1 MKEILKPT
9 PKQLKRI
16 AAIHSAEQITKMSSQ
31 SIKVLTNDFEEQ
43 YVRMIIARMSTADE
57 QLKGLNSIKKAFDS
71 FYFIEDGYVE
81 SFYTRDL
88 PSYFEELSLD
98 LELGFLVT
106 APSSPVEPPT
116 EEATPA
122 DWVTVSQ
129 NIREALEYQHKHM
142 CDTLQTMETIS
153 KEGIANLNSM
163 RNGMLKKLTD
173 ELEACKA
180 RNKELEALAD
190 GLKEEIVQLKS
201 QGQQIAEP
209 TPYQKAM
216 AYENVVNYI
225 ARRSSSNKRE
235 EYINMFEALLPKD
248 MHAKLRDDIDEK
260 VEAIKAERASKRKR
274 KTSARLTP
282 QITAQ
287 PGSTINIIEGT
298 NINHADN
305 VSSK

>member
-1 MKEILKPT
+1 MNKILQPT
-9 PKQLKRI
+9 HKQLRRI
-16 AAIHSAEQITKMSSQ
+16 AAIHSAEQITKMASQ

-71 FYFIEDGYVE
+71 LFLINEDFDGTY
-81 SFYTRDL
+81 YTRNL

-122 DWVTVSQ
+122 DWVTAAQ

-180 RNKELEALAD
+180 RNKELEALAN
-190 GLKEEIVQLKS
+190 GQKEEIAQLKS

-225 ARRSSSNKRE
+225 ARRSSNNKRE

-248 MHAKLRDDIDEK
+248 MHTKLRDDIDEK

>member
-16 AAIHSAEQITKMSSQ
+16 AAIRSAEQITKMASQ

-43 YVRMIIARMSTADE
+43 YVRMIIARIPTADE
-57 QLKGLNSIKKAFDS
+57 QLKGFNCIKQAFDKE
-71 FYFIEDGYVE
+71 YYIADGFNGWY
-81 SFYTRDL
+81 YTRDI
-88 PSYFEELSLD
+88 PDYFTELSLD
-98 LELGFLVT
+98 LELGILVT
-106 APSSPVEPPT
+106 ATSSPVEPPT

-129 NIREALEYQHKHM
+129 NIREALEYQHKQM

-173 ELEACKA
+173 ELDACKA

-190 GLKEEIVQLKS
+190 GLKEEMAQLKS

-216 AYENVVNYI
+216 TYENVVNYI

-260 VEAIKAERASKRKR
+260 VEAIKAEKASKRKR

>member
-190 GLKEEIVQLKS
+190 GLKEEIAQLKS

-225 ARRSSSNKRE
+225 ARRSSNGKRE
-235 EYINMFEALLPKD
+235 EFINMFEALLPKD